1 MAITKLKT
9 LRNESSCQNTTLE
22 TTQEQLA
29 KLCQENDHRS
39 IHLKELEVRDEEGK
53 NKLTRFRNKSWYF
66 FLTEPKDLHVLLY
79 RFDKLKIQRG

>member
-22 TTQEQLA
+22 TTQEQLT
-29 KLCQENDHRS
+29 KLCQENDYRS
-39 IHLKELEVRDEEGK
+39 IHIKELEVRDEEGK

-66 FLTEPKDLHVLLY
+66 VELN
-79 RFDKLKIQRG
+79 LKIYMYFAIGLINQKF